1 MSSPFCK
8 CCGASDR
15 VPFPMFPQTDGYGFG
30 EICATCD
37 ENLPA
42 TVPKWS
48 ADYTATIDLDTSAR
62 GLAEQWLNGNTS
74 DVINALASDHP
85 GLAAVLITR
94 HGPCCGDGYLTAI
107 DCRVI
112 AQRLLDRRGELA
124 QELA

>member
-8 CCGASDR
+8 CCGSSDR
-15 VPFPMFPQTDGYGFG
+15 APFPMFPKTDGYRFG
-30 EICATCD
+30 EICAKCD
-37 ENLPA
+37 ENPPA
-42 TVPKWS
+42 PAQRW
-48 ADYTATIDLDTSAR
+48 AAEYNATIDLETSAQ
-62 GLAEQWLNGNTS
+62 GLAENWLNGNTGQ
-74 DVINALASDHP
+74 VIDALASDHP

-124 QELA
+124 QEIA